1 MVAGYIVGAFFV
13 KVNYA
18 VRGPGSSGPQ
28 RKDECQLQDKVA
40 QILGS
45 LQEDTGGGL
54 ACLLLIEVGIYPV
67 VPQTPTRPGQHRVNE
82 PLLLHVLHHVRMKED
97 MKEYL

>member
-1 MVAGYIVGAFFV
+1 MVVRSRSQVYCWGFLVDVSYT
-13 KVNYA
+13 

-28 RKDECQLQDKVA
+28 RKDGCQLQDKVA
-40 QILGS
+40 QIFGS

-67 VPQTPTRPGQHRVNE
+67 VPQTPTTPGQHTVNE
-82 PLLLHVLHHVRMKED
+82 PLLLHALHHKAAD
-97 MKEYL
+97 P